1 MKIPIPE
8 KIMFN
13 EPTTWVTATTIVTL
27 ISTVYLGFTEMI
39 GINFQY
45 SKFANSGN
53 KPLAKQGVK
62 ISSRTG
68 IKEQIADL
76 KIIHV
81 AGTKWKGSTCTFCEA
96 ILRESGLKSG
106 LFSSPHLIDVKVRK
120 KKRCLGVLDDEDD
133 TVTDEVEVLRKFISR
148 KKKLLNGNSN
158 PNEET
163 NNTTA
168 TCNRNLQSPSTA
180 KRSREF

>member
-39 GINFQY
+39 GNNFQY

-62 ISSRTG
+62 ISSRTIVKKKG
-68 IKEQIADL
+68 GAIADAL
-76 KIIHV
+76 E
-81 AGTKWKGSTCTFCEA
+81 AGEEG
-96 ILRESGLKSG
+96 
-106 LFSSPHLIDVKVRK
+106 D
-120 KKRCLGVLDDEDD
+120 
-133 TVTDEVEVLRKFISR
+133 
-148 KKKLLNGNSN
+148 LL
-158 PNEET
+158 EE
-163 NNTTA
+163 
-168 TCNRNLQSPSTA
+168 
-180 KRSREF
+180 EIEE